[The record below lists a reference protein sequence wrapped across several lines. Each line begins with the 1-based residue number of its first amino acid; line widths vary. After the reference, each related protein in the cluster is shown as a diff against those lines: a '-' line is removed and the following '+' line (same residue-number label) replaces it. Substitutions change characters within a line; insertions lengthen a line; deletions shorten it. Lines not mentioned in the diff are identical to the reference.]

1 MTQVTDEQ
9 AGASRLRELAAVAVA
24 EMRSAR
30 RLARTWL
37 FGVLTCL
44 LGLLSYIYYAGIHGF
59 MSGMSGSMGMLNPRF
74 LMSAIGAFLLV
85 MFVVAMIF
93 LAFDVRAR
101 DTRDRIAEALDSRP
115 LGNLT
120 ILTGRLLGLVAV
132 VWIPVL
138 LLSLAMQGIGGLAL
152 ALDWPFG
159 ELVEPWSLMAFLFV
173 DAPVSLALWCA
184 IVMLLA
190 VTLRN
195 RLAVVLVALALC
207 GLHQYLLFQAPLYLV
222 PAVSSFAAW
231 SQLASDVLPRFVP
244 APELAQRGC
253 LLLLAA
259 GFLVLAAAM
268 HPRRDRAARAP
279 SLGVGVALL
288 AVGAVGIG
296 ALVWRATDG
305 IEQRDRW
312 LAHHEAH
319 RDAPAARLD
328 HVAGQVVIDP
338 DEGLE
343 VTLDYTLTPPKNT
356 PPGNNSPLLFSFN
369 PGMTVDT
376 LRVNDEEAS
385 FRHTHGLL
393 EVDLPKRAA
402 TPGLAL
408 SLVAR
413 GVPDPVF
420 AYLDSAIDMAQSKAG
435 DGSLLSL
442 LGLDASL
449 FEPTYVALMPGA
461 FWMPRPGSAVG
472 TEDPGPDG
480 RDFFTV
486 DLQVATP
493 AEWLVAGPG
502 KREGADGRFRFR
514 PPAPVPAVGLL
525 ASRFERWA
533 MTVADVELEL
543 LLSPPH
549 LRNVE
554 RFRDVEDR
562 LRERLEEIITRAAD
576 IGLPYPYQAL
586 SVVQTPARLRAFGGG
601 WRMPS
606 TQALPGVALLRE
618 YGFPTSRFDIPL
630 RGIDDAEE
638 GAENGRRGRP
648 AEALRLWTLESFF
661 QNDITGGDPLH
672 GAARNFMG
680 FQTGARG
687 PGALALDFVLHDLTV
702 QLLTGMRRGF
712 FSAHALRSQQEVQGI
727 VMGAFVAFLSGQAGS
742 IGGSAYMATT
752 RKPSVWNSALGASLA
767 ELDPSADP
775 KRALEVLWL
784 KGPEIAQIILDGL
797 GRERTGALLAALRER
812 HLGGNFTFADVTAAA
827 TAVGADLDA
836 LLGDWLH
843 DAALPGFLVS
853 PVRAV
858 RLTDNEQ
865 GEPRYQMA
873 VDIRNDEAV
882 PGLVQL
888 YYAEE
893 REAGFIRGGTGP
905 IRVPAASAVEIGLVG
920 KALPERLTFHPHLSL
935 NRRGRGLSV
944 PEAGND
950 VVDAEPFVGARPSAW
965 RPREDGAIVVDDLDA
980 GFTVSY
986 DQAEDGLRLGS
997 WMPWNMP
1004 EAEMDQGLPASNPLA
1019 PSFRWTRAE
1028 SPEAWGKY
1036 RRTLARVGRGDGTAL
1051 AIFAA
1056 TLPTAGRWRL
1066 EYHLPRLQQ
1075 VRAAF
1080 TVSGSGTT
1088 IDQSAQPMRGQGS
1101 YDMRLAAGGEERTLE
1116 FDAGAAEPGWN
1127 RIGDYDLP
1135 AGEALLSVSNKTSGN
1150 MVMADAIRWVRL
1162 DGAAATEQ

>member
-59 MSGMSGSMGMLNPRF
+59 ASGMSGSIGMLNPRF

-101 DTRDRIAEALDSRP
+101 DTRDRIAEVLDSRP

-120 ILTGRLLGLVAV
+120 ILTGRLLGLVVV

-138 LLSLAMQGIGGLAL
+138 LLSLAMQGLGGLAL

-159 ELVEPWSLMAFLFV
+159 ELVEPWSLMAFLLV
-173 DAPVSLALWCA
+173 DAPISLALWCA

-195 RLAVVLVALALC
+195 RLVVVLVALALC

-222 PAVSSFAAW
+222 PAVSSFAAY

-259 GFLVLAAAM
+259 GFLVLAAAV
-268 HPRRDRAARAP
+268 HPRPDRTGRAP
-279 SLGVGVALL
+279 SVGAGVALL
-288 AVGAVGIG
+288 AAGAVGIG
-296 ALVWRATDG
+296 VFVWRATEG
-305 IEQRDRW
+305 MEQRDVW

-338 DEGLE
+338 DAGLE
-343 VTLDYTLTPPKNT
+343 VTLDYTLTPPENA
-356 PPGNNSPLLFSFN
+356 PPETGSLVFSLN

-376 LRVNDEEAS
+376 LRVNGAEAS

-393 EVDLPKRAA
+393 EVDLPARAA
-402 TPGLAL
+402 SAQQGIAL
-408 SLVAR
+408 SLTAS

-442 LGLDASL
+442 LGLDASI

-461 FWMPRPGSAVG
+461 FWMPLPGSAVG
-472 TEDPGPDG
+472 REDPGPYG

-486 DLQVATP
+486 DLEVATP

-502 KREGADGRFRFR
+502 KRDGSDGRFRFK
-514 PPAPVPAVGLL
+514 PEAPVPAVGLL

-533 MTVADVELEL
+533 MTVAEVELEL

-586 SVVQTPARLRAFGGG
+586 SVVEVPARLRAFGGG

-630 RGIDDAEE
+630 RRLDDVEE
-638 GAENGRRGRP
+638 GAENGRP

-661 QNDITGGDPLH
+661 LNDITGGDPLH

-712 FSAHALRSQQEVQGI
+712 FSAHALRSQQEVQGM
-727 VMGAFVAFLSGQAGS
+727 VMGAFASFFGGQSGS
-742 IGGSAYMATT
+742 IGGSAYMAAT
-752 RKPSVWNSALGASLA
+752 RKPSVWDSALGAPLA
-767 ELDPSADP
+767 ELDPSADS
-775 KRALEVLWL
+775 KKALEVLWL

-797 GRERTGALLAALRER
+797 GRERTGALLATLRER
-812 HLGGNFTFADVTAAA
+812 HLGGNFTFADVATVA

-853 PVRAV
+853 PVRVA
-858 RLTDNEQ
+858 RLTDDEQ

-873 VDIRNDEAV
+873 VDVRNDEAV

-888 YYAEE
+888 YYGEE
-893 REAGFIRGGTGP
+893 TEAGYIRDGTGP

-920 KALPERLTFHPHLSL
+920 KALPQRLTFAPYLSL
-935 NRRGRGLSV
+935 NRSGRGLPV
-944 PEAGND
+944 PKPGND
-950 VVDAEPFVGARPSAW
+950 LVDAPPLVGARPSVW
-965 RPREDGAIVVDDLDA
+965 RPREDDAIVVDDLDA
-980 GFTVSY
+980 GFTVVY
-986 DQAEDGLRLGS
+986 DQAEDSVRIGNWAPWS
-997 WMPWNMP
+997 MPQ
-1004 EAEMDQGLPASNPLA
+1004 ADMDQGLPAHNPFV
-1019 PSFRWTRAE
+1019 PSSRWARAE

-1036 RRTLARVGRGDGTAL
+1036 RRTLARVGGGDGTARG
-1051 AIFAA
+1051 IFAA

-1066 EYHLPRLQQ
+1066 EYHLPSTRQ
-1075 VRAAF
+1075 VSVAIGF
-1080 TVSGSGTT
+1080 SGRGTN
-1088 IDQSAQPMRGQGS
+1088 IEQSSQPMRGQRS
-1101 YDMRLAAGGEERTLE
+1101 YDMRLAAGGEERALE

-1135 AGEALLSVSNKTSGN
+1135 AGEALLSVSNETDGN

>member
-1 MTQVTDEQ
+1 MAEVTEEQ

-37 FGVLTCL
+37 FGVLTLL
-44 LGLLSYIYYAGIHGF
+44 LGVLSYVYYAGIHGF
-59 MSGMSGSMGMLNPRF
+59 GSGMSGSIGMLNPRF

-101 DTRDRIAEALDSRP
+101 DTRERIAEALDSRP

-138 LLSLAMQGIGGLAL
+138 LLSLAMQALGSLAL

-195 RLAVVLVALALC
+195 RLVVVLVALALC
-207 GLHQYLLFQAPLYLV
+207 GLQQYLLYQAPIYLV

-231 SQLASDVLPRFVP
+231 SQLASDMLPRFVP
-244 APELAQRGC
+244 ALELAQRGC

-259 GFLVLAAAM
+259 GSIVLAAGL
-268 HPRRDRAARAP
+268 HPRPDRSARAP
-279 SLGVGVALL
+279 FLGVGVALL
-288 AVGAVGIG
+288 AAGAVGM
-296 ALVWRATDG
+296 AVLVWRAGDG
-305 IEQRDRW
+305 IEQRNLW

-319 RDAPAARLD
+319 RNAPAARLD
-328 HVAGQVVIDP
+328 HVAGQVIIDP
-338 DEGLE
+338 GKGLE
-343 VTLDYTLTPPKNT
+343 VTLDYTLTPPDN
-356 PPGNNSPLLFSFN
+356 GGPLLFSFN

-376 LRVNDEEAS
+376 LRVNGEEAS

-393 EVDLPKRAA
+393 EVDPPMRAA
-402 TPGLAL
+402 NAKPSLAL

-420 AYLDSAIDMAQSKAG
+420 AYLDSAIDLAQAKAA

-442 LGLDASL
+442 LGFDATL

-461 FWMPRPGSAVG
+461 FWMPLPGSAVG
-472 TEDPGPDG
+472 TEDPGANG

-486 DLQVATP
+486 DLEVATP

-502 KREGADGRFRFR
+502 KREGADGAFRFR

-586 SVVQTPARLRAFGGG
+586 SVVEVPARLRAFGGG

-606 TQALPGVALLRE
+606 VQALPGVALLRE
-618 YGFPTSRFDIPL
+618 YGFPTSRFDIPF
-630 RGIDDAEE
+630 RRHNVEE

-648 AEALRLWTLESFF
+648 AAALRLWILESFF

-672 GAARNFMG
+672 GAARNFLG

-687 PGALALDFVLHDLTV
+687 PGALAVDFVLHDLTV
-702 QLLTGMRRGF
+702 QLLTGTRRGF
-712 FSAHALRSQQEVQGI
+712 FSAHSLRSQQEVQGL
-727 VMGAFVAFLSGQAGS
+727 VMGAFASFFGGQSGS
-742 IGGSAYMATT
+742 IGGSAYMAAT
-752 RKPSVWNSALGASLA
+752 RKPSVWDSALGASLA
-767 ELDPSADP
+767 ELDPSADS
-775 KRALEVLWL
+775 KKALEVLWL

-812 HLGGNFTFADVTAAA
+812 HLGGNFTFADVSTVA

-853 PVRAV
+853 PVRV
-858 RLTDNEQ
+858 SRLTDDEQ
-865 GEPRYQMA
+865 GQPRYQMA
-873 VDIRNDEAV
+873 VDVRNDEAV

-888 YYAEE
+888 HYAEE
-893 REAGFIRGGTGP
+893 TERGYLRDGTGP
-905 IRVPAASAVEIGLVG
+905 IRVPAASAVEVGLVG
-920 KALPERLTFHPHLSL
+920 KRLPERLMFSPYLSL
-935 NRRGRGLSV
+935 NRSGRGLSV
-944 PEAGND
+944 PEPGND

-986 DQAEDGLRLGS
+986 DQAEDGLRLGG

-1004 EAEMDQGLPASNPLA
+1004 EADMDQGLPAHNPLVPA
-1019 PSFRWTRAE
+1019 FRWARAE

-1036 RRTLARVGRGDGTAL
+1036 RRTTARVGSGDGTAQG
-1051 AIFAA
+1051 IFAA

-1066 EYHLPRLQQ
+1066 EYHLPSMRQ
-1075 VRAAF
+1075 VSVAIG
-1080 TVSGSGTT
+1080 VSGRGTN
-1088 IDQSAQPMRGQGS
+1088 IEQSSQPMRGQGS
-1101 YDMRLAAGGEERTLE
+1101 YDMRLAAGGEERALE

-1135 AGEALLSVSNKTSGN
+1135 AGEALLSVSNETSGN